1 MKEIEE
7 IIERKSK
14 ILQRALKAFVIALE
28 APHNEL
34 QRDAAIQRF
43 EFCYELSW
51 KLMKF
56 ILEYEKGEDIGS
68 AKAILKQA
76 QLTRLIKDELL
87 WLDIHRYR
95 NETSHTYDE
104 SLSKLVYDFLPSYYQ
119 TMHEFLEEVLN
130 RYQIIN

>member
-1 MKEIEE
+1 MIEIEE
-7 IIERKSK
+7 IIQRKAQ
-14 ILQRALKAFVIALE
+14 ILQRALKAFLIALE

-56 ILEYEKGEDIGS
+56 ILEYEKGEDFGS
-68 AKAILKQA
+68 AKVILKQA
-76 QLTRLIKDELL
+76 QLARLIEDELF

-104 SLSKLVYDFLPSYYQ
+104 SLSKLLYEFLPSYYQ
-119 TMHEFLEEVLN
+119 AMNEFLGVVSK
-130 RYQIIN
+130 RYPITK